1 MSDGERAGSPVLEL
15 HDVAV
20 YFGGRKGLLDR
31 ERPVIRAVNGVSLTI
46 GRAETVALVGE
57 SGCGKSTLSNAIVG
71 LEPVQPGGSIRI
83 GGDEVTGASRRAL
96 REIRRRVQMIFQ
108 DPALSLDPRA
118 TIGAAIAEPLLVR
131 GVARGAA
138 LKARVARLLR
148 QVGLRPEFASRYPH
162 QFSGGQRQRVVI
174 ARALALEPDLV
185 ICDEPV
191 SALDVSIQAQILNLL
206 KDLQS
211 ELGLT
216 YLFISHNLAV
226 VDYIADRIAVMC
238 AGRLVELA
246 PSERLFKNPAHPY
259 TRALLS
265 AVPEPNIARKL
276 DLTGLMEGR
285 ASDPAA
291 WPAPFTLD
299 GSSSPRLIELSDG
312 HFVRAD
318 PDRGALPE
326 VA

>member
-96 REIRRRVQMIFQ
+96 RDIRRRVQMIFQ

-191 SALDVSIQAQILNLL
+191 SALDVSVRAQILNLL
-206 KDLQS
+206 VELQRRTGVS
-211 ELGLT
+211 
-216 YLFISHNLAV
+216 YLFVSHDMSAV
-226 VDYIADRIAVMC
+226 ERICDRVAVMYF
-238 AGRLVELA
+238 GEIVEIG
-246 PSERLFKNPAHPY
+246 PTPEVIRQPGHPY
-259 TRALLS
+259 TRRLLS
-265 AVPEPNIARKL
+265 AIPITHPDQRGSRRPI
-276 DLTGLMEGR
+276 LTEDKPTSPIKPVGFQSPPAQWGR
-285 ASDPAA
+285 LASD
-291 WPAPFTLD
+291 
-299 GSSSPRLIELSDG
+299 
-312 HFVRAD
+312 HFVRCEA
-318 PDRGALPE
+318 
-326 VA
+326 